1 MEEPFLPVRAMP
13 NAGLVTGRV
22 HAVAQHSRREQ
33 DLVLRLHVEQ
43 AEDVPD
49 LPNFVASEVGR
60 EVEVILRRG
69 KTAGL
74 RAGDRVRLTVRFEG
88 DEFGG
93 GFFANAWECQIL
105 RPGEETAGC
114 SGRE

>member
-1 MEEPFLPVRAMP
+1 MPVRAMP
-13 NAGLVTGRV
+13 NAGLVTGHIR
-22 HAVAQHSRREQ
+22 ALAQHPRREQ
-33 DLVLRLHVEQ
+33 DLILRLHVEH

-60 EVEVILRRG
+60 EVKVILRQG
-69 KTAGL
+69 GAAGL
-74 RAGDRVRLTVRFEG
+74 HAGDRVRLTVRFEG

-105 RPGEETAGC
+105 RPGGEAAGC